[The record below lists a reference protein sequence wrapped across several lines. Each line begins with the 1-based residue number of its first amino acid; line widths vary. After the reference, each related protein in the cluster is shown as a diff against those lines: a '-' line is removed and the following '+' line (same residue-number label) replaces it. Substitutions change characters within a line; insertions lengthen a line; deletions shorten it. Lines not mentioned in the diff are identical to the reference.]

1 MIRWLVALV
10 LMLAALAQPA
20 AAHEVRPAYLSATE
34 TEAGTW
40 DIVWKQPVLSGKR
53 LKIAPEFAAAD
64 GDALAPCAWEAEER
78 ENLAAATIERGTL
91 NCAIASVTIDG
102 LDRTLTDVIV
112 DVRPLE
118 AEPVTALLR
127 ANDLTLDLREP
138 AGSPAGAYLTIG
150 VEHIVFGWDHL
161 LFVIGLVLLIDNW
174 RRLVLVATAFTLA
187 HSLTLGLAALG
198 VVGVPS
204 RPVEI
209 LIAASI
215 VLLGWEIL
223 RKQRGQEGL
232 VIQRPYLVAIVV
244 GLVHGLGFAGA
255 LSNIGLPAGTELL
268 ALLMFN
274 LGVELGQI
282 AVIAL
287 VLLAMW
293 AMARARAELVPT
305 TQRVVAYAIGAI
317 GMFWMIERLGGYWV

>member
-1 MIRWLVALV
+1 MIRWLAALV
-10 LMLAALAQPA
+10 LALALFPQIA
-20 AAHEVRPAYLSATE
+20 AAHEVRPAYLSVTE
-34 TEAGTW
+34 TAPGEW
-40 DIVWKQPVLSGKR
+40 DVVWKQPILSGKR
-53 LKIAPEFAAAD
+53 LKIAPSFA
-64 GDALAPCAWEAEER
+64 GVQGEALEPCAWEAEER
-78 ENLAAATIERGTL
+78 ENLAASTVERGALRCALATVTIE
-91 NCAIASVTIDG
+91 G
-102 LDRTLTDVIV
+102 LDRTLTDTIV
-112 DVRPLE
+112 DLKPLE

-127 ANDLTLDLREP
+127 PNDRTLDLRAP
-138 AGSPAGAYLTIG
+138 AGSPTGAYLTIG
-150 VEHIVFGWDHL
+150 VEHIVLGWDHL

-215 VLLGWEIL
+215 VLLAWEIL
-223 RKQRGQEGL
+223 RKARGQEGL
-232 VIQRPYLVAIVV
+232 VVRRPYLVAIVV

-255 LSNIGLPAGTELL
+255 LSDIGLPAGTELL

-287 VLLAMW
+287 VLALLWLA
-293 AMARARAELVPT
+293 ARFRPHIVPVAK
-305 TQRVVAYAIGAI
+305 RVIAYGIGAI